1 VFAAWVTVKDFPAT
15 VNVPTRWRFCAF
27 GATVNVTVA
36 LPLPLALLVI
46 VSHANELDADQEQ
59 PGAAVRVVDPVAPA
73 AATDCDVGE
82 IENVQPAGSCVTV
95 NVWPAIVAV
104 AVRWSEVV
112 LEATLKVTVPFAVP
126 LAPLVNVSH
135 AVLLAAVHAQPVVV
149 VTTVEGEP
157 PLDDTFCAVGVIV

>member
-1 VFAAWVTVKDFPAT
+1 MKDFPAT

-27 GATVNVTVA
+27 GATVNVTVP

-104 AVRWSEVV
+104 AMR
-112 LEATLKVTVPFAVP
+112 
-126 LAPLVNVSH
+126 
-135 AVLLAAVHAQPVVV
+135 
-149 VTTVEGEP
+149 
-157 PLDDTFCAVGVIV
+157 